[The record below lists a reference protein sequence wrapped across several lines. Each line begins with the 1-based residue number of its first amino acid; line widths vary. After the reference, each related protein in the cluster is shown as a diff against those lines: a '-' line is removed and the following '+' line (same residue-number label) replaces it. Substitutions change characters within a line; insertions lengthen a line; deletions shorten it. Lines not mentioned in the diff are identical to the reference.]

1 MKRLITSAL
10 VAAAAISS
18 FAVTPLWLRDVKIS
32 PDGSQI
38 AFTYKGDIYTVP
50 TSGGKAFRLTTQPSY
65 ESEPV
70 WSPDGKKI
78 AFASDREGGN
88 DIFIMDA
95 NGGDATRLT
104 YNSVAEVPEAFTP
117 DGKYILFTA
126 VIQDAPG
133 SRYFPYARQPE
144 LYRVPATGGRTEQ
157 VMSASGKNVFFLPDG
172 KSYLYTD
179 IKGGENEW
187 RKHHTSSVTRDVW
200 KYDAAANTYTNLTN
214 HAGEA
219 RNGVLDRDGKTV
231 YFLSER
237 DGGTFNVYSFPIDNP
252 TQVSKVTNF
261 ITHPVRFLSQGADGT
276 LAFTYDGEIYTM
288 KAGGKPAKVNIDIL
302 IDEVNP
308 VTKRT
313 FMSGARGPVVSP
325 DGKQIA
331 FVNRGY
337 VFVTSVD
344 YRTTR
349 QITETPQAESG
360 VCWGSDS
367 RTLYYASDRDG
378 HNNIYRAKIARED
391 DPNFPNA
398 TIIEEEVITPTNDKI
413 DRAYPVISPDGKKM
427 AFVQDRRKIAV
438 MDLDS
443 KKIKLLTNGE
453 TQTGRSG
460 GIDMSWSPDSKWLVS
475 AVDVHKR
482 SPYYDIAI
490 INASTG
496 ELTNITNSGYTN
508 SNPRWVMNGDA
519 ILFASER
526 YGMKNHASWG
536 NTEDA
541 MLVFTNKAAYD
552 KYRLSPEDYELFKDV
567 EKAQK
572 KKAAAKN
579 SDDKKGKKG
588 NAKDGKDS
596 KVGDSTKS
604 EDKTK
609 DITIDFDGIQDRIVR
624 LTPFSSNLG
633 DAYIDNDGENLYF
646 FAAVDGGYDLWKM
659 DRKGNVSL
667 FKKLDAGLMSIQPD
681 ASGKN
686 LFLLGASGMKKMA
699 IPGGKVDNITF
710 TATQKIDPAKEREYI
725 FNYILRE
732 EEQRFYDKNMHGV
745 DWKGLGKAYRKFL
758 PHINN
763 NADFAELGS
772 ELLGE
777 LNVSHTGATYH
788 SMTSP
793 EPTSSLGLLYD
804 MTYTGNGIKV
814 AEILENGPFDRA
826 TTAIKPGAIITAI
839 NGNAINAGTDYIPL
853 LNGRTNKKTL
863 VAFTNKDGSKHEEVV
878 LPISTAKQNATLYK
892 RWVKRNEHLVD
903 SLSGGRLGYVHIQGM
918 NDASYRTIYADI
930 LGKYNEREGIVIDTR
945 FNGGGRLHEDI
956 EVLFSGDKYLTQYIQ
971 GVESG
976 EMPSRRWNKP
986 SIMVIGEANYSN
998 AHGTPWVY
1006 KNRKLGKLVGMPVP
1020 GTMTSVNW
1028 VTTQDPTI
1036 VFGIP
1041 VVGFKTAEG
1050 NYLENS
1056 QLEPDVKVSN
1066 NPGRM
1071 MQGFDDQLDAA
1082 VKTLL
1087 KDIDAAKKK

>member
-1 MKRLITSAL
+1 MKKLATILAL
-10 VAAAAISS
+10 SLPLAAGAT
-18 FAVTPLWLRDVKIS
+18 TPLWLRDIKIS
-32 PDGSQI
+32 SDGSTV
-38 AFTYKGDIYTVP
+38 AFCYKGDIYTVP
-50 TSGGKAFRLTTQPSY
+50 VSGGKASRLTTQPSY

-95 NGGDATRLT
+95 AGGDATRVT
-104 YNSVAEVPEAFTP
+104 YNSAAEVPEAFTP

-144 LYRVPATGGRTEQ
+144 LYRVPAQGGRVEQ

-172 KSYLYTD
+172 KSFLYTD

-200 KYDAAANTYTNLTN
+200 KYDAANGTHTNLTN

-237 DGGTFNVYSFPIDNP
+237 EGGSFNVYSFPIDNP
-252 TQVSKVTNF
+252 AKVSKVTNF
-261 ITHPVRFLSQGADGT
+261 TTHPVRFLSQGADGT

-288 KAGGKPAKVNIDIL
+288 KAGAKPAKVNIDIL
-302 IDEVNP
+302 LDEVNP
-308 VTKRT
+308 VSKRT
-313 FMSGARGPVVSP
+313 FMSGARGAVVSP

-331 FVNRGY
+331 FVSHGD

-360 VCWGSDS
+360 VAWGSDN
-367 RTLYYASDRDG
+367 RTIYYASDRDG

-398 TIIEEEVITPTNDKI
+398 TLIEEEVITPTNDKI
-413 DRAYPVISPDGKKM
+413 DRSQPIISPDGKKM

-453 TQTGRSG
+453 TQTSRSG

-475 AVDVHKR
+475 AVDMHKR

-496 ELTNITNSGYTN
+496 ELTNLTNSAYTN

-536 NTEDA
+536 NTEDVL
-541 MLVFTNKAAYD
+541 LVFTNKAAYD
-552 KYRLSPEDYELFKDV
+552 KFRLSPEDYELFKDV

-572 KKAAAKN
+572 KKDAAKKG
-579 SDDKKGKKG
+579 DD
-588 NAKDGKDS
+588 KDS
-596 KVGDSTKS
+596 KKKDAKAKDSAKNDEKKS
-604 EDKTK
+604 K

-659 DRKGNVSL
+659 DLRKDNVSL
-667 FKKLDAGLMSIQPD
+667 FKKLGTGMMSLQPD

-686 LFLLGASGMKKMA
+686 LFMLGASGMKKMA
-699 IPGGKVDNITF
+699 LASGKIDNITF
-710 TATQKIDPAKEREYI
+710 SATQKIDPAKEREYI
-725 FNYILRE
+725 FDYILRE
-732 EEQRFYDKNMHGV
+732 EDQRFYDKGMHGV
-745 DWKGLGKAYRKFL
+745 DWKNMGKAYRKFL

-763 NADFAELGS
+763 NHDFAELGS

-777 LNVSHTGATYH
+777 LNVSHTGATYYP
-788 SMTSP
+788 MTAG

-804 MTYTGNGIKV
+804 LTYNGNGIKV

-826 TTAIKPGAIITAI
+826 TTALKPGAVITAV
-839 NGNAINAGTDYIPL
+839 NGNAINANADYTTL

-878 LPISTAKQNATLYK
+878 LPMSTAKQNAIMYD

-903 SLSGGRLGYVHIQGM
+903 SLSGGRLGYVHIKAM
-918 NDASYRTIYADI
+918 NDDSYRTIYSDL
-930 LGKYNEREGIVIDTR
+930 LGKYNDRDGIVIDTR

-956 EVLFSGDKYLTQYIQ
+956 EVLFSGEKYLTQYIQ

-976 EMPSRRWNKP
+976 QMPSRRWNKP

-1066 NPGRM
+1066 NPARM
-1071 MQGFDDQLDAA
+1071 MQGIDDQLDVA

-1087 KDIDAAKKK
+1087 KDIDAAKRK